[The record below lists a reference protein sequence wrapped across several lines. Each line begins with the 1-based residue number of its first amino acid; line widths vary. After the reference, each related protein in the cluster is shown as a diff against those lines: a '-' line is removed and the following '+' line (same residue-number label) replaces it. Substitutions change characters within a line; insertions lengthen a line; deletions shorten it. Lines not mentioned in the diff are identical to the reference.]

1 MNKKYEK
8 ITSAEEIIED
18 QITRM
23 KYKIENPY
31 YDMTDDQLF
40 LLYKVN
46 LLLFE
51 ENQKKINGEIE
62 TELSYEELF
71 KEKMEICEMLRNESY
86 ELEKRGVL

>member
-1 MNKKYEK
+1 MGHEK

-40 LLYKVN
+40 LLYQAN

-51 ENQKKINGEIE
+51 VNQEKINGEIE
-62 TELSYEELF
+62 TELSDEELF

>member
-1 MNKKYEK
+1 MGHEK

-31 YDMTDDQLF
+31 YDMTDEHLLQ
-40 LLYKVN
+40 LYKVN

-62 TELSYEELF
+62 TALSYEELF

-86 ELEKRGVL
+86 ELEKRRVL

>member
-1 MNKKYEK
+1 MGHEK

-31 YDMTDDQLF
+31 YDMTDEHLLQLH
-40 LLYKVN
+40 KVN

-62 TELSYEELF
+62 TELSDEELF
-71 KEKMEICEMLRNESY
+71 KEKMEICEMLRNESH